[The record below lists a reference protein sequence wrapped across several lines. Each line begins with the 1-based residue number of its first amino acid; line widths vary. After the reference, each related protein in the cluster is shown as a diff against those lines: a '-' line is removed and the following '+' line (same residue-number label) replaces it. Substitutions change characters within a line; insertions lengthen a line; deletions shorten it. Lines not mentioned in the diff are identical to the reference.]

1 MANNYVKKYSMKK
14 RLKKYIE
21 TKEKSTYNNLDRI
34 IEMYLN
40 GEIKRLLSK
49 YSGVRIYPSFY
60 EDSKTIQL
68 NYNFNNIY
76 VVIDFF
82 DNKYNVVVFHSGIN
96 LEDLEKLF
104 IDYDYQDD
112 FDLENLIKEVDTK
125 IKGHPKL
132 KDITLIKEKKRI
144 YSLIKMINFGV
155 STIVWGSLALYVLI
169 TNKPVQL
176 NVWWAILFIAVPL
189 IVWFIF
195 DKKLKHIK

>member
-1 MANNYVKKYSMKK
+1 MGDSFSMKK
-14 RLKKYIE
+14 RLKKYLE
-21 TKEKSTYNNLDRI
+21 TKQKSTYNNLDRI

-49 YSGVRIYPSFY
+49 YSGVRISPSFY

-68 NYNFNNIY
+68 SYNFNNIY

-82 DNKYNVVVFHSGIN
+82 DNKYNVAVFPSGIS

-112 FDLENLIKEVDTK
+112 FNLENLIKEIDTK

-132 KDITLIKEKKRI
+132 RDTTLIKKKKE
-144 YSLIKMINFGV
+144 YTL
-155 STIVWGSLALYVLI
+155 
-169 TNKPVQL
+169 
-176 NVWWAILFIAVPL
+176 
-189 IVWFIF
+189 
-195 DKKLKHIK
+195 